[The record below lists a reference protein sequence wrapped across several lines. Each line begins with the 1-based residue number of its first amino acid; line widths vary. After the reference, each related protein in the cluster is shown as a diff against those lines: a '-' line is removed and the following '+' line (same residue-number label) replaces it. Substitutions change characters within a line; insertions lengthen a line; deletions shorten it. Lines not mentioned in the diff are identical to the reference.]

1 MRKRTIAIGALLL
14 FGLGVAAYAGKD
26 EVSFRHGKH
35 GLEAV
40 RISDSEFTVTDRFD
54 DGPYLR
60 RNADGIEAS
69 WICAGEVIREQ
80 YGPAPVTIP
89 ARCGY
94 ERAIDVRPPAPLDS
108 EQSIPALKKL
118 IAVSDPHGQ
127 YDTLK
132 ALLLRHGVIDGDGN
146 WALGDGQLIM
156 TGDVFDRGH
165 QVTEIFWLLYTLE
178 HQAAAAGGRLH
189 FLLGNHE
196 YMVLRDDLRYVNGKY
211 LRTAELIDRSYVDLY
226 DGDSV
231 LGQWLRSRD
240 TVRQLDDMLFMH
252 AGISPDFLA
261 QKLPLPE
268 INRLFR
274 QSIGMSKEAMS
285 TDPLLSAL
293 HAADGPI
300 WYRGYFLDERMS
312 QQQVD
317 DIAAQLG
324 VGRIIVGHTSMP
336 AVLSLFDQKVIAIDS
351 SIKKGQRGELL
362 IVEEGRLQRGTFTGE
377 RLPL

>member
-1 MRKRTIAIGALLL
+1 MRQRTISIGVLLL
-14 FGLGVAAYAGKD
+14 LGLGVAAYAGKD

-60 RNADGIEAS
+60 RHANGIEAS

-80 YGPAPVTIP
+80 FGPAPVTIP

-94 ERAIDVRPPAPLDS
+94 ERPIAVRAPAPLDS
-108 EQSIPALKKL
+108 EQPIPSLKKL
-118 IAVSDPHGQ
+118 VAVSDPHGQ

-132 ALLLRHGVIDGDGN
+132 SLLSRHGVIDADGN
-146 WALGDGQLIM
+146 WALGDGQLMM
-156 TGDVFDRGH
+156 TGDVVDRGH
-165 QVTEIFWLLYTLE
+165 QVTEIFWLLYALE
-178 HQAAAAGGRLH
+178 QQANAAGGRLH

-211 LRTAELIDRSYVDLY
+211 LRAAELLGRSYAGLF

-252 AGISPDFLA
+252 AGISPSFVA

-268 INRLFR
+268 INLRFR
-274 QSIGMSKEAMS
+274 QSIGMSKEAMAA
-285 TDPLLSAL
+285 DPVLSML

-300 WYRGYFLDERMS
+300 WYRGYFLDDGMN

-317 DIAAQLG
+317 AIAEQLG
-324 VGRIIVGHTSMP
+324 VSRIIVGHTSMP
-336 AVLSLFDQKVIAIDS
+336 AVLPLFEQKVIAIDS
-351 SIKKGQRGELL
+351 SIKKGQRGEVL
-362 IVEEGRLQRGTFTGE
+362 IVEDGRLQRGTFTGE
-377 RLPL
+377 RVSL